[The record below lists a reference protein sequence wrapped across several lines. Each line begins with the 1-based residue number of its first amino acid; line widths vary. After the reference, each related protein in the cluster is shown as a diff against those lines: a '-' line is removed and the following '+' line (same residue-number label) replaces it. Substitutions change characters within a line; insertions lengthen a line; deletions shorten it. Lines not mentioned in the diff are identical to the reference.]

1 MNFQLGKRYNKENIK
16 MANLSGVIPAIATP
30 LYANEDVDTASLKK
44 LIDFVIDGGASGI
57 FVLGSMGE
65 GPALLDSQK
74 KIAVDTAV
82 KHTNGRV
89 PVLAGISEVST
100 RRAIE
105 LGKALEPLNPDYLVI
120 TAPYYYS
127 FPHPDS
133 MLKYVQEIA
142 DAIKTPLVFYNC
154 PGMTK
159 NKVSIETLEKIMA
172 IPQIKAIKDS
182 SCDFEMVSTLLKKYT
197 DKNKRSCSILQ
208 GDESVYDKSLL
219 MGADGLITG
228 GGTVYVSILSKLYNA
243 AIEQD
248 EEAAAEFQHEFITKR
263 NNMLG
268 GELAIDWMYR
278 IKRELKT
285 LGVCESNVTSPFLKR
300 D

>member
-1 MNFQLGKRYNKENIK
+1 MP
-16 MANLSGVIPAIATP
+16 NLAGVIPAIATP
-30 LYANEDVDTASLKK
+30 LFANEDVDTASLKK
-44 LIDFVIDGGASGI
+44 LIDFVINNGASGI

-65 GPALLDSQK
+65 GPALIDSQK
-74 KIAVDTAV
+74 IKAVETAV

-100 RRAIE
+100 RRTIE
-105 LGKALEPLNPDYLVI
+105 LGKTLEKLDPDYLVL
-120 TAPYYYS
+120 TSPYYYS

-133 MLKYVQEIA
+133 MLKYVGEIA
-142 DAIKTPLVFYNC
+142 GALKKPLVFYNC

-159 NKVSIETLEKIMA
+159 NKVSLETLEKIMA
-172 IPQIKAIKDS
+172 IPQVKAIKDS
-182 SCDFEMVSTLLKKYT
+182 SCDFEMVSALLEKYP
-197 DKNKRSCSILQ
+197 DKSKRPCSILQ

-228 GGTVYVSILSKLYNA
+228 GGTVYVEILARLYNA
-243 AIEQD
+243 TAQQDKNNAAI
-248 EEAAAEFQHEFITKR
+248 FQNEFITKR

-268 GELAIDWMYR
+268 DELAIDWMYR
-278 IKRELKT
+278 IKRELKN
-285 LGVCESNVTSPFLKR
+285 LGICDSNVTSPFLKR

>member
-1 MNFQLGKRYNKENIK
+1 MP
-16 MANLSGVIPAIATP
+16 NLAGVIPAIATP
-30 LYANEDVDTASLKK
+30 LFANEDVDTASLKK
-44 LIDFVIDGGASGI
+44 LIDFVINNGASGI

-65 GPALLDSQK
+65 GPALIDSQK
-74 KIAVDTAV
+74 IKAVETAV

-100 RRAIE
+100 RRTIE
-105 LGKALEPLNPDYLVI
+105 LGKTLEKLDPDYLVL
-120 TAPYYYS
+120 TSPYYYS

-133 MLKYVQEIA
+133 MLKYVREIA
-142 DAIKTPLVFYNC
+142 GALKKPLVFYNC

-159 NKVSIETLEKIMA
+159 NKVSLETLEKIMA
-172 IPQIKAIKDS
+172 IPQVKAIKDS
-182 SCDFEMVSTLLKKYT
+182 SCDFEMVSALLEKYP
-197 DKNKRSCSILQ
+197 DKSKRPCSILQ

-228 GGTVYVSILSKLYNA
+228 GGTVYVEILARLYNA
-243 AIEQD
+243 TTQQDKNNAAI
-248 EEAAAEFQHEFITKR
+248 FQNEFITKR

-268 GELAIDWMYR
+268 DELAIDWMYR
-278 IKRELKT
+278 IKRELKN
-285 LGVCESNVTSPFLKR
+285 LGICDSNVTSPFLKR

>member
-1 MNFQLGKRYNKENIK
+1 
-16 MANLSGVIPAIATP
+16 VIPAIATP
-30 LYANEDVDTASLKK
+30 LFANEDVDTASLKK
-44 LIDFVIDGGASGI
+44 LIDFVINNGASGI

-65 GPALLDSQK
+65 GPALIDSQK
-74 KIAVDTAV
+74 IKAVETAV

-100 RRAIE
+100 RRTIE
-105 LGKALEPLNPDYLVI
+105 LGKTLEKLDPDYLVL
-120 TAPYYYS
+120 TSPYYYS

-133 MLKYVQEIA
+133 MLKYVREIA
-142 DAIKTPLVFYNC
+142 GALKKPLVFYNC

-159 NKVSIETLEKIMA
+159 NKVSLETLEKIMA
-172 IPQIKAIKDS
+172 IPQVKAIKDS
-182 SCDFEMVSTLLKKYT
+182 SCDFEMVSALLEKYP
-197 DKNKRSCSILQ
+197 DKSKRPCSILQ

-228 GGTVYVSILSKLYNA
+228 GGTVYVEILARLYNA
-243 AIEQD
+243 TAQQDKNNAAI
-248 EEAAAEFQHEFITKR
+248 FQNEFITKR

-268 GELAIDWMYR
+268 DELAIDWMYR
-278 IKRELKT
+278 IKRELKN
-285 LGVCESNVTSPFLKR
+285 LGICDSNVTSPFLKR